1 MHTVS
6 VYREFWILLLVA
18 MVFSTGHR
26 PVKRESPVSESKRW
40 PEIYN
45 DDGDGFLVIGHRGAR
60 AYYPENTMPSF
71 RGALEKG
78 AEMIELDVQLSKD
91 GVPVVFHDAGLKR
104 CTNGRGRVSDYT
116 LEELRQ
122 LDAGSWFAHRFAG
135 TRIPTLREVL
145 SFAAGT
151 IALNIE
157 IKTEAVTDSLENGVE
172 EKCLRMVKQFG
183 MEDHVIFSSFDYRAL
198 QHLRQL
204 DRHIPVAL
212 LYNKEL
218 SQGKSPAQLTQAYDV
233 DAFNC
238 SRRELG
244 RRWARNLRKHEIPF
258 LVYTVNNPKH
268 MRQLIENGAAGIFT
282 DKPDLLRKVA
292 ETFDKMR

>member
-1 MHTVS
+1 MRTIG
-6 VYREFWILLLVA
+6 VYRELWVLLLLA
-18 MVFSTGHR
+18 TVFSLGHR
-26 PVKRESPVSESKRW
+26 PLRQESPVSELSRW
-40 PEIYN
+40 PKLYR

-60 AYYPENTMPSF
+60 AYYPENTLPSF
-71 RGALEKG
+71 RGAVEKG
-78 AEMIELDVQLSKD
+78 AEMIELDVQLSRD
-91 GVPVVFHDAGLKR
+91 GYPVVFHDTDLKR
-104 CTNGRGRVSDYT
+104 CTDGRGRVADHT
-116 LEELRQ
+116 LEELKK

-145 SFAAGT
+145 EFAVGK

-157 IKTEAVTDSLENGVE
+157 IKTEAVTDTLGDGVE
-172 EKCLRMVKQFG
+172 EKCLRMVKEFG

-198 QHLRQL
+198 RHLRML
-204 DRHIPVAL
+204 DGDIPVAL

-218 SQGKSPAQLTQAYDV
+218 SEGKSPARLTDAFDA

-244 RRWARNLRKHEIPF
+244 RRWRRNLHKHDIPYM
-258 LVYTVNNPKH
+258 VYTVNNPRH